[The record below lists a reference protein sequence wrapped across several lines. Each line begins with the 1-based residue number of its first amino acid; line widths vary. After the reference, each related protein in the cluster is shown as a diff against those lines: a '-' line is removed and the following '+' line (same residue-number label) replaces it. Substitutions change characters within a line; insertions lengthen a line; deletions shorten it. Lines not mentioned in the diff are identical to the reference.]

1 MSTVIIIHGPIGGGK
16 TEACLEIMRR
26 ARSVGIRTLGVLSP
40 RVFSEGETI
49 GYDLLD
55 PETGETFPLARLREL
70 VDGPDWRLHGNL
82 IYAFSLSALKRAN
95 GLLFASAE
103 AMGSDALLFVDE
115 YGRLEKAHLGLY
127 SGSKDVSMRLDRGGV
142 VVFSC
147 RTDVVDAVEELVQER
162 AESIHTVESND
173 LEAIWGLILESFNL
187 ELQN

>member
-1 MSTVIIIHGPIGGGK
+1 MSMVIIIHGPIGGGK
-16 TEACLEIMRR
+16 TEVCLEIMRR

-55 PETGETFPLARLREL
+55 PETGDIIPLARLRKL

-82 IYAFSLSALKRAN
+82 IYAFLLPTLKRAN
-95 GLLFASAE
+95 KLLSVSAE
-103 AMGSDALLFVDE
+103 AMGSNALLFVDE

-127 SGSKDVSMRLDRGGV
+127 FGSKDVSMHLDRGGV

-147 RTDVVDAVEELVQER
+147 RTDVVDAVEELIQEK
-162 AESIHTVESND
+162 AESMHTMEPND
-173 LEAIWGLILESFNL
+173 LEAIWGLIFESFKL
-187 ELQN
+187 EL

>member
-1 MSTVIIIHGPIGGGK
+1 MSTVIIIHGPIRGGK

-55 PETGETFPLARLREL
+55 PETGETFPLARLREI
-70 VDGPDWRLHGNL
+70 VDGPDWQLHGNL
-82 IYAFSLSALKRAN
+82 IYAFSLPTFKRAN
-95 GLLFASAE
+95 GLLSASAE

-115 YGRLEKAHLGLY
+115 YGRLEKAHLGFY
-127 SGSKDVSMRLDRGGV
+127 SGSKGVSMRLDRGGV

-147 RTDVVDAVEELVQER
+147 RTDVVDTVEELVQER
-162 AESIHTVESND
+162 AESMHTVESDD
-173 LEAIWGLILESFNL
+173 LEAIWGLISESFNL